1 MYGSLGLNEDGAFNM
16 TTTLAKHEAE
26 VVTEHLNK
34 SKINVLE
41 WPSQSPNLD
50 AIENLWQELEVRVNA
65 RHPKN
70 ISELE
75 TICKEEWS
83 QIPCKFH

>member
-34 SKINVLE
+34 SKIYVLE
-41 WPSQSPNLD
+41 WPSQSSGTSD

-65 RHPKN
+65 RHRKN

-75 TICKEEWS
+75 TI
-83 QIPCKFH
+83 